1 MHAFLAMGGYGWFVW
16 SAYAI
21 TALVMVGLAVL
32 SVRQAR
38 RRTSELERLREG
50 QREPASTAPVRARVA
65 RRAGD
70 GPAA

>member
-1 MHAFLAMGGYGWFVW
+1 MQAFLAMGGYGAFVW

-38 RRTSELERLREG
+38 RRTSELARLRAEKDD
-50 QREPASTAPVRARVA
+50 PAGSVVVRARVA

-70 GPAA
+70 GSTG